1 MAGNAQNN
9 SSAVIKLSSGSQA
22 KKSAADFCFARRY
35 TGTPNPGVLL
45 LGKKKT
51 KKRLP
56 AGCAGLKARSA
67 GISSWLM
74 FSWVNKYPKLQALF

>member
-45 LGKKKT
+45 LGKKK
-51 KKRLP
+51 KQKNVCLLGVLALKLGLLALA
-56 AGCAGLKARSA
+56 AGSCFPG
-67 GISSWLM
+67 
-74 FSWVNKYPKLQALF
+74 

>member
-45 LGKKKT
+45 LGKKKN
-51 KKRLP
+51 KKT
-56 AGCAGLKARSA
+56 SA
-67 GISSWLM
+67 C
-74 FSWVNKYPKLQALF
+74 WVCWP

>member
-45 LGKKKT
+45 LGKNKKT
-51 KKRLP
+51 KKKNVCLLGVLALKLGLLALA
-56 AGCAGLKARSA
+56 AGSCFPG
-67 GISSWLM
+67 
-74 FSWVNKYPKLQALF
+74 